1 MIDYFGYKEKN
12 AVTFPHNAQW
22 KHAFL
27 GEIKQMSK
35 TKKLAP
41 RKNIALE
48 LLQQRLGKISTRS
61 LMAGDTENVW
71 KYVELRTHPD
81 PF

>member
-1 MIDYFGYKEKN
+1 MPES
-12 AVTFPHNAQW
+12 AQR

-41 RKNIALE
+41 RKKIALE
-48 LLQQRLGKISTRS
+48 LLHQRLGQRSTRS
-61 LMAGDTENVW
+61 LMAGNTDNFWEDI
-71 KYVELRTHPD
+71 ELIIYPG
-81 PF
+81 PFLHIMPYLFHEQKG